1 VKRRSSGARRPDFED
16 SVASALSILEIGII
30 LLVALVVIGPE
41 KMPEVLVAVG
51 RVMRELR
58 LASNTVL
65 RELTSTVDDLPEVMR
80 PYRPSDAQHTPS
92 AKTPQISS
100 TAEASAGP
108 DQNKTPP
115 AQP

>member
-1 VKRRSSGARRPDFED
+1 
-16 SVASALSILEIGII
+16 LSILEIGII

-41 KMPEVLVAVG
+41 RMPEVLVAVG

-65 RELTSTVDDLPEVMR
+65 RELTSTVDDLPPALR
-80 PYRPSDAQHTPS
+80 PQRPSDAERPPPPPRPS
-92 AKTPQISS
+92 QAPG
-100 TAEASAGP
+100 AAAGP
-108 DQNKTPP
+108 EPPDEPKPPP